1 MEKRKLDAVKIL
13 VWLSRLIVG
22 LTFIVSG
29 WAKSVDPWGFIYKI
43 EEYFNVWDVVVP
55 RELTLALAIAISITE
70 FVIGIM
76 LTFGIMR
83 RVSAWLAAAFMVV
96 LLPLTA
102 YIAVADPVSDCGC
115 FGDFI
120 IISNVATL
128 IKNIILTGFI
138 IVLLLRNDAVTG
150 IYTQSIQWLVI
161 FGAIAYSGVLNFVG
175 YRYQP
180 LMDFRPY
187 PVDSKLVFTSSEHSD
202 EDDEGVFIY
211 EKNGEEQSFSVDQL
225 PDSTWTFVRAEF
237 SNNAKDNRLTV
248 FDGDEDVTDMI
259 FNGMGEQLIVVVID
273 PGIRYLTR
281 ARLANELYRYMSARN
296 GEMFALVAAEGDDLE
311 AWQQLAL
318 PEYMAY
324 SAEDTSLKELVRGDA
339 GLIYLRDGKIIWKR
353 NLASVSHDAIK
364 AAAHKNIDLLNDDLD
379 LNLERF
385 NYVIM
390 IVFFAWLLIIFS
402 LNYPGKIL
410 GRYFS
415 SDSAKN
421 L

>member
-1 MEKRKLDAVKIL
+1 MEKCKFAGVKVL
-13 VWLSRLIVG
+13 VWLSRLTVG
-22 LTFIVSG
+22 FTFIVSG

-43 EEYFNVWDVVVP
+43 EEYFNVWNFVIP
-55 RELTLALAIAISITE
+55 RELTLALAIIISVVE
-70 FVIGIM
+70 FIVGIM

-83 RVSAWLAAAFMVV
+83 RVSAWLATAFMVV

-138 IVLLLRNDAVTG
+138 IVLLLRNNTVNG
-150 IYTQSIQWLVI
+150 VYTPSIQWLVI
-161 FGAIAYSGVLNFVG
+161 LGAIVYSGILNFVG

-180 LMDFRPY
+180 LVDFRPY
-187 PVDSKLVFTSSEHSD
+187 PVGSELVFTPSEHSD

-211 EKNGEEQSFSVDQL
+211 EKNGEEQSFTVDQL

-237 SNNAKDNRLTV
+237 GSTTGDNRITV
-248 FDGDEDVTDMI
+248 FDGDEDVTEMI
-259 FNGMGEQLIVVVID
+259 FNGVREQLIVVVID
-273 PGIRYLTR
+273 SGIRYLTR
-281 ARLANELYRYMSARN
+281 ARLANELFRYVSDRD

-339 GLIYLRDGKIIWKR
+339 GLIYMRDGKIIWKR
-353 NLASVSHDAIK
+353 NLASVSHDAIRL
-364 AAAHKNIDLLNDDLD
+364 AAHKDIDLLNVDLN

-390 IVFFAWLLIIFS
+390 IIFFAWLLIIFS

-415 SDSAKN
+415 RDSAKN